1 MKYSGEF
8 MTDFFSSSDTE
19 LSDIFSDRDHALFEA
34 GIKLG
39 ALYHQFVGAPLSLS
53 GIASMET
60 AIADS
65 IRAQP
70 YVEDITVQIN
80 EKLVREQLNESF
92 QYTELKGCMLTVRA
106 VIRYESA
113 AVHVSME
120 FNEKLNYPLMKI
132 DRIEEKEL

>member
-1 MKYSGEF
+1 
-8 MTDFFSSSDTE
+8 MTDFSSDPDND
-19 LSDIFSDRDHALFEA
+19 LSVIFSDKDHALFEA

-53 GIASMET
+53 GITSMET

-70 YVEDITVQIN
+70 YVKDITVQIN
-80 EKLVREQLNESF
+80 ENLVREQLNESF
-92 QYTELKGCMLTVRA
+92 QYTELKGCMLTVHA
-106 VIRYESA
+106 VIQYGSA

-132 DRIEEKEL
+132 DQIEEK